1 MEISKSI
8 QLFNRAKNVI
18 PGGVNSP
25 VRAFKSVGGNPI
37 FVKSANGAYLYD
49 ENDNRYID
57 YISSWGPMILGHAHP
72 KVIEAIQSVSLKG
85 TSYGIPTELEI
96 KIAELATSMIPNAD
110 CIRFVN
116 SGTEAC
122 MSAVRL
128 ARGYTG
134 KSKLI
139 KFVGCYHGHADCFL
153 IEAGS
158 GALTFGV
165 PNSPGVTAGT
175 AKDTLTAPYNDVSAV
190 RQLFEEN
197 KNDIA
202 AVIIE
207 PVAGNMGCVPPEKDF
222 LEELKQLCISNA
234 ALLVFDEVMTGFR
247 LSLGGA
253 QELLNV
259 DADIITFGKVIGG
272 GLPVG
277 AFAARKEVMD
287 FLSPNGPVYQAGTLS
302 GNPLAMTAGYVTLSL
317 LKENPE
323 IFQSL
328 ENKTAYLNEG
338 FENALK
344 KTNIPYTINRL
355 GSMMSLHFTSDKVVD
370 FTSSSKGDNDYFK
383 KYFHGMLKRG
393 IYLPPSAYE
402 SYFLNDAISYEDLD
416 FTINAFDEVLHED
429 FSA

>member
-1 MEISKSI
+1 
-8 QLFNRAKNVI
+8 
-18 PGGVNSP
+18 
-25 VRAFKSVGGNPI
+25 
-37 FVKSANGAYLYD
+37 
-49 ENDNRYID
+49 
-57 YISSWGPMILGHAHP
+57 
-72 KVIEAIQSVSLKG
+72 
-85 TSYGIPTELEI
+85 
-96 KIAELATSMIPNAD
+96 
-110 CIRFVN
+110 
-116 SGTEAC
+116 
-122 MSAVRL
+122 
-128 ARGYTG
+128 
-134 KSKLI
+134 
-139 KFVGCYHGHADCFL
+139 
-153 IEAGS
+153 
-158 GALTFGV
+158 
-165 PNSPGVTAGT
+165 
-175 AKDTLTAPYNDVSAV
+175 
-190 RQLFEEN
+190 
-197 KNDIA
+197 
-202 AVIIE
+202 
-207 PVAGNMGCVPPEKDF
+207 
-222 LEELKQLCISNA
+222 
-234 ALLVFDEVMTGFR
+234 MTGFR

-259 DADIITFGKVIGG
+259 NADIITFGKVIGG

-344 KTNIPYTINRL
+344 KTNIPHTINRL